1 MSGLVE
7 PGMKYF
13 INQTLIKCKEL
24 KDRYNN
30 IIYNISLL
38 SGFVAVIGLFLYYRH
53 KNKISKIESIK
64 KENEK
69 KMYMWKL
76 MRGNQ
81 KKTEITGLEY

>member
-13 INQTLIKCKEL
+13 INQTLIRCKEL

-38 SGFVAVIGLFLYYRH
+38 LGFVVVIGLFLYYRH
-53 KNKISKIESIK
+53 KNKLSKKECIK

-69 KMYMWKL
+69 KLYMWKL

-81 KKTEITGLEY
+81 KKTEITGLGY